1 MHEASHIADNVAGII
16 ALLLIAAVVLAFTKR
31 IKLPFSVVLVLVGIG
46 VTYLADRAPHLLGPL
61 HELTLSPDLILYV
74 FLPTLIFESAFNLDV
89 RQLRQNLLS
98 VLTLAVPGLLL
109 STAIIGSIITYFTP
123 IPLLPALLL
132 GSILSATDPVA
143 VIALFKRLGA
153 PQRLT
158 ILVEGESLFNDATA
172 IVLAGILV
180 VMVTGQ
186 ASADG
191 FSVVDASIRF
201 FVVFMGGL
209 IIGWLMGWITGLIL
223 GLVRSDP
230 NIETTLTT
238 ILAYAS
244 FLIAEEVFH
253 VSGVMATV
261 AAGLT
266 LGGWGRMKL
275 SAPVRNYVNHF
286 WEYMGFVAT
295 ALIFLMVGMRV
306 DITALISAADILVV
320 VLIAMLFSRALV
332 VFGLIPVVNKLPRV
346 QTTGKKYQA
355 VMYWGG
361 LRGAIAL
368 AIVLSIP
375 AFEYSEVFVAV
386 VMGAVLFTLI
396 VQGLT
401 MEMLV
406 QRLGL
411 NQPPLADRIAE
422 AEGTLAAKQHA
433 LSRLP
438 ELQTGGMFSTL
449 IAEHAQLQCEAAL
462 QKAREHLHAIRAQ
475 EVPHDIEINLL
486 YLRCFANEK
495 AMYIDLFNK
504 GHLSESSLRAI
515 LGVLVIQIDVMR
527 FQGQYRSVQSHRLP
541 KERIFKAYL
550 NLLDHIPVLNLLS
563 EHMRLEHIVRA
574 YEQAWAHFQAC
585 QSVIEHIDD
594 LAKLTQ
600 LAPEQVEEI
609 SKQYHHWQQVAQDY
623 IDQMSEQYPE
633 FVDAMQQRLSHRL
646 ILLAEQDAI
655 HHQRRQGVVPA
666 SVAEEMLEDIDNQ
679 LWRLRGQEVDPLKV
693 GPSELL
699 RKVPFFA
706 DIAPEAFEQIASR
719 MHSHSTQAREN
730 IIKQGKR
737 GDALYL
743 IARGVVRVSREENGR
758 STDLATLKAGD
769 FFGEMALINDEP
781 RVASVNA
788 VTTCSLYVLQ
798 RKDLAL
804 VMKTNPSIRA
814 ALEHA
819 AHERGRD
826 LSNGDPVSPS
836 PDPV

>member
-1 MHEASHIADNVAGII
+1 MHEASHIADSVAGII
-16 ALLLIAAVVLAFTKR
+16 MLLVIAAAVLAITKQ
-31 IKLPFSVVLVLVGIG
+31 IKLPFSVVLVLVGLG
-46 VTYLADRAPHLLGPL
+46 VTYLTNSAPHLLGPL
-61 HELTLSPDLILYV
+61 RELTLSPDLILYV

-98 VLTLAVPGLLL
+98 VLTLAVPGLLI
-109 STAIIGSIITYFTP
+109 STAIIGGIISFATP

-180 VMVTGQ
+180 VMVTGD
-186 ASADG
+186 ASTES
-191 FSVVDASIRF
+191 FSVLDAGIRF
-201 FVVFMGGL
+201 FTVFIGGL
-209 IIGWLMGWITGLIL
+209 IIGWLLGWVTGLIL
-223 GLVRSDP
+223 GFVRSDP

-244 FLIAEEVFH
+244 FLIAEEMFH

-275 SAPVRNYVNHF
+275 STHVRNYVEHF
-286 WEYMGFVAT
+286 WEYMSFVAT

-306 DITALISAADILVV
+306 DVSALISTADILLI
-320 VLIAMLFSRALV
+320 VLLAMLLSRAIV
-332 VFGLIPVVNKLPRV
+332 IFGLLPIINKLPRV
-346 QTTGKKYQA
+346 QNTSKKFQA

-375 AFEYSEVFVAV
+375 AFEYSDIFVAV

-411 NQPPLADRIAE
+411 NKPPLSDRIAE
-422 AEGTLAAKQHA
+422 AEGALAAKQHS

-438 ELQTGGMFSTL
+438 ELQAGGMFSGL
-449 IAEHAQLQCEAAL
+449 IAQHAQQECEAAL
-462 QKAREHLHAIRAQ
+462 DTAKHHLQDIREH
-475 EVPHDIEINLL
+475 EISQSTGMNLL
-486 YLRCFANEK
+486 YLRCYAKEK
-495 AMYIDLFNK
+495 SMYIDLFNK
-504 GHLSESSLRAI
+504 GHLSEKSLRAI
-515 LGVLVIQIDVMR
+515 LAVLVIQIDVMR
-527 FQGQYRSVQSHRLP
+527 FQGQYRSVQLHRLP
-541 KERIFKAYL
+541 QQRLFKSFL
-550 NLLDHIPVLNLLS
+550 HFLDNIPLLS
-563 EHMRLEHIVRA
+563 MLSENMRLKHIVSA

-585 QSVIEHIDD
+585 QSVIIHIDE
-594 LAKLTQ
+594 LATLTQ
-600 LAPEQVEEI
+600 QDPKQVEEI
-609 SKQYHHWQQVAQDY
+609 TQQYQHWQQLAQRY

-633 FVDAMQQRLSHRL
+633 FVDAMQQQLSQRL
-646 ILLAEQDAI
+646 ILHAEMDAI
-655 HHQRRQGVVPA
+655 HSQRRRGILPA
-666 SVAEEMLEDIDNQ
+666 SVTEEMLDEIDNQ
-679 LWRLRGQEVDPLKV
+679 LWKLQGKEVDRLKV

-699 RKVPFFA
+699 QKVPFFA
-706 DIAPEAFEQIASR
+706 EISAESFDLIASR
-719 MHSHSTQAREN
+719 MHSHSVHAQEN
-730 IIKQGKR
+730 IIKQGER
-737 GDALYL
+737 GDSLFL
-743 IARGVVRVSREENGR
+743 IVRGVVRVSHEENGH
-758 STDLATLKAGD
+758 SQDLATLKAGD
-769 FFGEMALINDEP
+769 FFGEMALLNDEP
-781 RVASVNA
+781 RMASVNA

-798 RKDLAL
+798 RKDLL
-804 VMKTNPSIRA
+804 HVMETNPSIREALQQA
-814 ALEHA
+814 AKQRAKNLA
-819 AHERGRD
+819 Q
-826 LSNGDPVSPS
+826 S
-836 PDPV
+836 